1 MTPRTRQIL
10 FLIAFLCSSIRV
22 TSYDGVDRN
31 TNEDEGGV
39 KQKKAWGATSSD
51 DENNNGGENIQQQQQ
66 QQPNLNPQ
74 STGAFGIGGAHT
86 GTYTKLYEPPQGFRI
101 TSRVYTDPEDKLAHF
116 DNDTSLTLPYWECGV
131 SGSTT
136 VPIPL
141 QHGTV
146 RHLLGGSQPN
156 MYSGEEFGPHPQL
169 VIALTPLEVEL
180 NSGSKRTFQAGDIIL
195 LEDVLSGGHKLK
207 GHDHKDM
214 TVMILTLPRHY
225 HHLGKEK
232 SSLDHLLKKDYKKN
246 PCKTGLEKQ
255 EGGNGV
261 ANKMGDAIRSLRPQ
275 LSEGAIRRTILT
287 SVGLTL
293 STIAGD
299 FMGKVAPLWL
309 AVLFGGGCFVTGGT
323 VAFVRIGEYGINEL
337 EMWRERKQLQINGGD
352 LKKVQQQQQAT
363 GEMDNNDD
371 DEEEATERREEEI
384 PQDGVSS

>member
-1 MTPRTRQIL
+1 MTARTRQIL

-22 TSYDGVDRN
+22 SSLEGVERN
-31 TNEDEGGV
+31 TNEEEGGA
-39 KQKKAWGATSSD
+39 KKKAWGAKTID
-51 DENNNGGENIQQQQQ
+51 DQTNNGSENVQQPQQ
-66 QQPNLNPQ
+66 QQPTLNPQ
-74 STGAFGIGGAHT
+74 NTGAFGMGGT
-86 GTYTKLYEPPQGFRI
+86 QSTYTKLYEPPQGFRI

-116 DNDTSLTLPYWECGV
+116 DNETSITLPFWECGV

-169 VIALTPLEVEL
+169 VIAMTPLEVEL
-180 NSGSKRTFQAGDIIL
+180 NSGSKKVFQAGDIIL

-214 TVMILTLPRHY
+214 TVMILTLPRNY

-232 SSLDHLLKKDYKKN
+232 TSLDHLLKKDYKKN
-246 PCKTGLEKQ
+246 PCKTELEKQ
-255 EGGNGV
+255 ENGNVV
-261 ANKMGDAIRSLRPQ
+261 AHKMGDAIRSLRPQ

-323 VAFVRIGEYGINEL
+323 VAFVRIGEFGINEL
-337 EMWRERKQLQINGGD
+337 EMWRERKQLQINGSD
-352 LKKVQQQQQAT
+352 LRKVQEQT
-363 GEMDNNDD
+363 GGGK
-371 DEEEATERREEEI
+371 DEEGEAGDGEEQEI
-384 PQDGVSS
+384 PKDSVSS

>member
-1 MTPRTRQIL
+1 M
-10 FLIAFLCSSIRV
+10 V
-22 TSYDGVDRN
+22 TSLEGVERN
-31 TNEDEGGV
+31 SNEEEGGV
-39 KQKKAWGATSSD
+39 KQTAWGAKTTTSND
-51 DENNNGGENIQQQQQ
+51 NGGGGSVGEGIQL

-74 STGAFGIGGAHT
+74 GAFGMGGPH
-86 GTYTKLYEPPQGFRI
+86 TYTKLYEPPQGFRI

-116 DNDTSLTLPYWECGV
+116 DDDTPLTLPYWECGV

-146 RHLLGGSQPN
+146 RHLLGGSKPN

-180 NSGSKRTFQAGDIIL
+180 NSGTRKTFSAGDMIL
-195 LEDVLSGGHKLK
+195 LEDVVSGGHKLK
-207 GHDHKDM
+207 GHDNKDM
-214 TVMILTLPRHY
+214 TVVILTLPKHY

-232 SSLDHLLKKDYKKN
+232 SSLDHLKRKDYKKN
-246 PCKTGLEKQ
+246 PCKTELEKRQ
-255 EGGNGV
+255 GGSTGV
-261 ANKMGDAIRSLRPQ
+261 ARKMGDAIRSLRPE
-275 LSEGAIRRTILT
+275 LSEGAIKRTILT
-287 SVGLTL
+287 SIGLTL

-337 EMWRERKQLQINGGD
+337 ETWRERRQLQINGRD
-352 LKKVQQQQQAT
+352 LKKVQEAADAALNENKEDRHNESPSEAKEKDEKIEAA
-363 GEMDNNDD
+363 GDN
-371 DEEEATERREEEI
+371 TI
-384 PQDGVSS
+384 L